1 MDGIR
6 IQL

>member
-6 IQL
+6 